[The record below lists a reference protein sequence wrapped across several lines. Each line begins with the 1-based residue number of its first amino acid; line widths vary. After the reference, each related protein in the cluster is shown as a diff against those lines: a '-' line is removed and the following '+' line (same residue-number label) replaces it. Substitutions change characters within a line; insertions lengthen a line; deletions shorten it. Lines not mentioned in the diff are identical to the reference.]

1 MSTTGKG
8 EPQYA
13 APLFAMPVPKDPSN
27 IIVEDL
33 WQESPL
39 GAGSA
44 FDPALNKALWM
55 LRDAGVWADILR
67 MREEDA
73 RTVEFCQW
81 DSVLQG

>member
-1 MSTTGKG
+1 
-8 EPQYA
+8 
-13 APLFAMPVPKDPSN
+13 MPVPKDPSN

-55 LRDAGVWADILR
+55 LRDAGVWADILC
-67 MREEDA
+67 MRGEDA